1 MQFLF
6 HVNQSHFHKN
16 GTWKLGNGLFDLNT
30 QRVDGKIFE
39 SGKKRLRIQ
48 KYPDRCGGGLS
59 REFPHKKIIF
69 ILLDSLTLDLSAG
82 TGKLCTFG
90 NLGIVFI
97 CCCFVSCLLF
107 MLFYVSLRNLC
118 SGTCRKILNIPK
130 NITLQFTYSS
140 V

>member
-16 GTWKLGNGLFDLNT
+16 GARKLGNGLFDLNT
-30 QRVDGKIFE
+30 LRVDGKIFE

-69 ILLDSLTLDLSAG
+69 ILLDSLTFQKIFIAIYLFIYLTRVSRG
-82 TGKLCTFG
+82 TK
-90 NLGIVFI
+90 
-97 CCCFVSCLLF
+97 
-107 MLFYVSLRNLC
+107 
-118 SGTCRKILNIPK
+118 
-130 NITLQFTYSS
+130 TLAFFN
-140 V
+140 